1 VCAVVNRLQVFDNND
16 DGDDDDDDVNN
27 EDEANDTRTA

>member
-1 VCAVVNRLQVFDNND
+1 MCVVVNRLQVFDNN
-16 DGDDDDDDVNN
+16 DDDDDDVNN